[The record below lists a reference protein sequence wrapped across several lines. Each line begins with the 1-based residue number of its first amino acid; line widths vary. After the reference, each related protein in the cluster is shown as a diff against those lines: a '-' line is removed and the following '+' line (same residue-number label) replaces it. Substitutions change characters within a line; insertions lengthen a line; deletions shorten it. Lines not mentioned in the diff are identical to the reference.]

1 MAKLGPEYIG
11 KLPPGAAEDLAQSL
25 RDYRTAAKQG
35 ILKGVQILSGPGCAV
50 SEAQEGIVYH
60 VDQVPALPFEGCK
73 RSPCC
78 ACCYSPVVK

>member
-1 MAKLGPEYIG
+1 MAKLGPEHIG
-11 KLPPGAAEDLAQSL
+11 KLPSGAAGDLARSL
-25 RDYRTAAKQG
+25 RDYRAAAKQG
-35 ILKGVQILSGPGCAV
+35 ILKGVRILSGTGCAV
-50 SEAQEGIVYH
+50 SEEQEGVVYQ